1 MTVPASTATGE
12 APWWFEDP
20 EVYAKFVEKLKA
32 DTAAEAAG
40 TPAATPAAP
49 AAPSVDVG
57 HQDSMTALVHELVTG
72 LVGKSRAPEPAA
84 GAAPSLAAPVVAAA
98 AAAAE
103 PAVSAWERWKR
114 KNQGLE

>member
-1 MTVPASTATGE
+1 MTAPASTATGE

-49 AAPSVDVG
+49 AAANVDVG

-72 LVGKSRAPEPAA
+72 LVGKSQAPAPAA
-84 GAAPSLAAPVVAAA
+84 GAVPLLAAPVAAA

-103 PAVSAWERWKR
+103 PVVSAWERTKR
-114 KNQGLE
+114 KWQRLE

>member
-1 MTVPASTATGE
+1 MTTPASTAAAE

-20 EVYAKFVEKLKA
+20 EVYAKFVDKLKA

-40 TPAATPAAP
+40 TPTPAP

-72 LVGKSRAPEPAA
+72 LVGKSRSEPVA
-84 GAAPSLAAPVVAAA
+84 GAAATAAPVVAAA
-98 AAAAE
+98 AAVAK
-103 PAVSAWERWKR
+103 PAISAWEAWKR
-114 KNQGLE
+114 KNQGLD

>member
-1 MTVPASTATGE
+1 MTAPAGTATNE

-49 AAPSVDVG
+49 ARG
-57 HQDSMTALVHELVTG
+57 Q
-72 LVGKSRAPEPAA
+72 
-84 GAAPSLAAPVVAAA
+84 
-98 AAAAE
+98 
-103 PAVSAWERWKR
+103 
-114 KNQGLE
+114 

>member
-1 MTVPASTATGE
+1 MTAPAGTATNE

-32 DTAAEAAG
+32 DAAAEAAAAG
-40 TPAATPAAP
+40 TPASTAP
-49 AAPSVDVG
+49 AAAPTVDVG

-72 LVGKSRAPEPAA
+72 LVGKSQAPAPAA
-84 GAAPSLAAPVVAAA
+84 GAVPLLAAPVAAA

-103 PAVSAWERWKR
+103 PVVSAWERWKR
-114 KNQGLE
+114 KSQGLE

>member
-1 MTVPASTATGE
+1 MTAPAGTATNE

-49 AAPSVDVG
+49 AAANVDVG
-57 HQDSMTALVHELVTG
+57 HQDSMTALVHELVSG
-72 LVGKSRAPEPAA
+72 LVGKSQAPAPAA
-84 GAAPSLAAPVVAAA
+84 GAVPLLAPPV

-103 PAVSAWERWKR
+103 PVVSAWERWTR
-114 KNQGLE
+114 KSQGLE

>member
-1 MTVPASTATGE
+1 MTSPASIAPAE

-20 EVYAKFVEKLKA
+20 DVYAKFVEKLKA

-40 TPAATPAAP
+40 APAPAP

-57 HQDSMTALVHELVTG
+57 HQDSMPALVHELVTG

>member
-1 MTVPASTATGE
+1 MTSPASTATGE
-12 APWWFEDP
+12 IPWWFEDP
-20 EVYAKFVEKLKA
+20 DVYAKFVEKLKA

-40 TPAATPAAP
+40 APAPAP

-98 AAAAE
+98 AAVAE
-103 PAVSAWERWKR
+103 PAVSAWEKWKR
-114 KNQGLE
+114 KSQGLE

>member
-1 MTVPASTATGE
+1 MTTPASTATGE

-20 EVYAKFVEKLKA
+20 EVYAKFVDKLKA

-40 TPAATPAAP
+40 NPPPPPP

-72 LVGKSRAPEPAA
+72 LVGKSRSEPVA
-84 GAAPSLAAPVVAAA
+84 GAAATAA
-98 AAAAE
+98 
-103 PAVSAWERWKR
+103 RR
-114 KNQGLE
+114 